1 MGSSWYDGMDPTFAT
16 RLQTMIE
23 ASGGKLGVGSGYR
36 SVEEQ
41 TQLWNDAL
49 AKYGSEDAAR
59 QWVAP
64 PGSSNHNFGIA
75 ADLSF
80 DGDGEQWARDN
91 AERFGL
97 TFPMSWEPWHIEPI
111 GARDGT
117 YKSQAPDT
125 PTGTAPGTQDAYT
138 TPPTGQ
144 TSPVDATQRFELG
157 YQLASLNDLMMAP
170 AVGEVSNPNAAQATG
185 AAPTNTLT
193 KG

>member
-1 MGSSWYDGMDPTFAT
+1 MGSSWYDGMDPTFAA

-80 DGDGEQWARDN
+80 DGDGEQWAHDN

-111 GARDGT
+111 GGRDGT
-117 YKSQAPDT
+117 YKSQAPST
-125 PTGTAPGTQDAYT
+125 PTDTAPGSQDAYT
-138 TPPTGQ
+138 TPPPGQ
-144 TSPVDATQRFELG
+144 RSPVDATVRFDLG
-157 YQLASLNDLMMAP
+157 YQLSSLNDLMMAP
-170 AVGEVSNPNAAQATG
+170 AVGEVSNPNANQTTG
-185 AAPTNTLT
+185 AAPSRTLT
-193 KG
+193 GN